1 MKRILSLLLSLFLLF
16 SLFSFSAL
24 AEAAPIEINIYGI
37 GDFGGGLDDSGT
49 PTGNPGGAR
58 IVGKMKELT
67 NAAANPIVVAGG
79 TSYTGSAISETNH
92 GELVNAMYKAMG
104 VSFAAVGNHDF
115 DWSDINTREEVFAA
129 WQEQGGFTFLNANVY
144 ATEGDK
150 AGQRIFTPYGIKE
163 VGGIKVGFFSII
175 DEANMSA
182 ISGVNKEGM
191 EMRDRTAE
199 AIEAVKALRAENA
212 GVVVALAH
220 LYGAQDAPY
229 SIEQPITDSLADL
242 IRDVNTA
249 CADVGGINAVFG
261 SQTTSPMCGMVDD
274 VAVVKAQNF
283 GKLIGHL
290 TITLDADGKVSS
302 IPELIPLTQIVV
314 SETNL
319 FGSDETTRENLPVDA
334 DFLAVYNTY
343 NDELTALMDAP
354 RGTADTD
361 MSFEDGDMKFAYQKW
376 YLRQNLYYLNNV
388 YGEHVDAYFHQKGG
402 IRNIGTDTIH
412 AGDPINLRLL
422 YASAPFENYIYT
434 VDMTGADIKALL
446 SGECQ
451 YGTYA
456 SLLQYGFDVEYESG
470 DPYEGNGPIRSIT
483 QNGEPLDDA
492 KVYRIA
498 TNSFLYPGPGDGID
512 FSAGVNAS
520 KTNVL
525 NRTALLQAI
534 LHRSATLDSMSVDPG
549 LTPAFDPNVYEY
561 TAVNT
566 EGLTMVAHD
575 PGAEAN
581 ADFMQDGTAVITVTS
596 PYTDPYAADGTV
608 AVTYIIHRPADQ

>member
-1 MKRILSLLLSLFLLF
+1 
-16 SLFSFSAL
+16 
-24 AEAAPIEINIYGI
+24 
-37 GDFGGGLDDSGT
+37 
-49 PTGNPGGAR
+49 
-58 IVGKMKELT
+58 
-67 NAAANPIVVAGG
+67 
-79 TSYTGSAISETNH
+79 
-92 GELVNAMYKAMG
+92 KAMG

-115 DWSDINTREEVFAA
+115 DWSDVNTREEVFAA

-144 ATEGDK
+144 YTAGEK
-150 AGQRIFTPYGIKE
+150 AGQRVFTPYGVKE
-163 VGGIKVGFFSII
+163 IGGVKVGFFSII

-182 ISGVNKEGM
+182 ISGVNKEGI

-199 AIEAVKALRAENA
+199 AIEAVKALRTEEKAD
-212 GVVVALAH
+212 VVVALAH

-229 SIEQPITDSLADL
+229 SVEQPITDSLADL
-242 IRDVNTA
+242 IRDVNAA
-249 CADVGGINAVFG
+249 CADIGGIDAVFG
-261 SQTTSPMCGMVDD
+261 SQTTSPMCGTVDG

-290 TITLDADGKVSS
+290 TIAIGADGKVTSA
-302 IPELIPLTQIVV
+302 PELIPLTQITAN
-314 SETNL
+314 EENL
-319 FGSDETTRENLPVDA
+319 FGSDETTRENLPVDEA
-334 DFLAVYNTY
+334 FLAVYNTY
-343 NDELTALMDAP
+343 NDALTALMDAP
-354 RGTADTD
+354 RGTADAD

-376 YLRQNLYYLNNV
+376 YLRQNLYYLNYV

-434 VDMTGADIKALL
+434 LDMTGADVKALL

-456 SLLQYGFDVEYESG
+456 SLLQYGFDVVYESG
-470 DPYEGNGPIRSIT
+470 DPYEGNGPIQSIT
-483 QNGEPLDDA
+483 LNGEPLDDE

-512 FSAGVNAS
+512 FSAGTNAS

-534 LHRSATLDSMSVDPG
+534 LHRSATLDSLTAEG
-549 LTPAFDPNVYEY
+549 LSPAFEPTVYEY
-561 TAVNT
+561 TAAS
-566 EGLTMVAHD
+566 VAEVGFVLHNENALLEFD
-575 PGAEAN
+575 EA
-581 ADFMQDGTAVITVTS
+581 DDSTVTITVTS
-596 PYTDPYAADGTV
+596 PYTDPYATPGTV
-608 AVTYIIHRPADQ
+608 SVQYVIRKADAASSASVSTPAADAVSSASVIDYFGTL